1 MNKSDKFC
9 RTQTQL
15 WEKGVEKK
23 TKKRSREIHKRL
35 DFLSFVLNQKADKE
49 WQIISW

>member
-1 MNKSDKFC
+1 MNESDKFC

-15 WEKGVEKK
+15 REKK
-23 TKKRSREIHKRL
+23 VEREDKKRSREIHKRL

-49 WQIISW
+49 